1 MLNILIFRIMKILC
15 PFCLNKF
22 NNSTAKL
29 ICRNTAGRCRYEA
42 TQQYAEYWGISP
54 DSPSAQRPHIYDGGK
69 SLFGGPPKLKNCP
82 VCGDDNPFYVCPHC
96 HNELPYDMVEHGTD
110 IIPIIGG
117 PAVGKTVYMVSLI
130 NQLNKYGYKLNLV
143 SSIQSMFG
151 SAAEE
156 FKQMENQLFKD
167 RQLLDKTIIKEKC
180 APWFIKIENKTEN
193 KKSRPTY
200 LIFYD
205 IAGEQFEDAKVMER
219 KALPIYHASGAIVLL
234 DTLDIPSIQS
244 VRHQAGIID
253 NENHFSILDTFNSL
267 VELSSEEKKRNV
279 LTDIPI
285 AFTFSKVDVVD
296 HFRASL
302 GAFGQAVDMKQNSNY
317 TSTAYGLNNYRQNEF
332 NGFLREVDQMDAGF
346 REALRECDLEQLVGN
361 NKWKEENVRLF
372 GVSALG
378 KEPEE
383 DRTINTDRITP
394 YRVLDPLIWILHKL
408 GKLNIPK

>member
-1 MLNILIFRIMKILC
+1 MEILC

-22 NNSTAKL
+22 KNNKAKL
-29 ICRNTAGRCRYEA
+29 ICRNTTGKCYYEA
-42 TQQYAEYWGISP
+42 TEPYADYWGISL
-54 DSPSAQRPHIYDGGK
+54 DSPSAQRPHIYEGGK

-96 HNELPYDMVEHGTD
+96 HNELPYDMVEYGTD

-156 FKQMENQLFKD
+156 FKGMEEQLFK
-167 RQLLDKTIIKEKC
+167 RHQLLDKTIVKEKC
-180 APWFIKIENKTEN
+180 APWFIKIENKNEK

-205 IAGEQFEDAKVMER
+205 IAGEQFADARAMER
-219 KALPIYHASGAIVLL
+219 KARPVYHASGAIVLL
-234 DTLDIPSIQS
+234 DTLDIPAIQK
-244 VRHQAGIID
+244 VRHSAGIID
-253 NENHFSILDTFNSL
+253 NEDHFSIKETFNSL
-267 VELSSEEKKRNV
+267 VEISSEEKQRDV
-279 LTDIPI
+279 LIDKPI

-296 HFRASL
+296 NFRASL
-302 GAFGQAVDMKQNSNY
+302 GAFGNAVDMKQNSNF
-317 TSTAYGLNNYRQNEF
+317 TSSKYGLNNYRQQEF
-332 NGFLREVDQMDAGF
+332 NNFLSEVDQMDAGF
-346 REALRECDLEQLVGN
+346 KEALRECDLEQLIGN
-361 NKWKEENVRLF
+361 NKWKDENVRMF

-383 DRTINTDRITP
+383 DQTIKTEKINP

-408 GKLNIPK
+408 GKLDIPK